1 MANYPFTTLLKE
13 LTEAMT
19 TTAEHGQIKITPLDK
34 TGDDDDD
41 VDKGGESHNKS
52 KTAPKTDESST
63 QLVSAT
69 NNLIKHQVAYVEE
82 GADEIK

>member
-13 LTEAMT
+13 LTEALT
-19 TTAEHGQIKITPLDK
+19 TTAEHGPITSPDLDNAE
-34 TGDDDDD
+34 DDGGA
-41 VDKGGESHNKS
+41 DKQRSDTTPTKEQHV
-52 KTAPKTDESST
+52 TDSST